1 MSSISASSDLALS
14 GEDAESVASPCI
26 RRCCLDDH
34 DICLGCGRMLDEIL
48 AWGEA
53 SAEARRAIIL
63 TAQARRDHRSN
74 TG

>member
-1 MSSISASSDLALS
+1 MP
-14 GEDAESVASPCI
+14 SPCV

-34 DICLGCGRMLDEIL
+34 DICLGCGRTLDEIL

-63 TAQARRDHRSN
+63 AAQARRDHRSN

>member
-1 MSSISASSDLALS
+1 M
-14 GEDAESVASPCI
+14 ASPCV
-26 RRCCLDDH
+26 RRCCLDGH
-34 DICLGCGRMLDEIL
+34 DICLGCGRTLDEIL

>member
-1 MSSISASSDLALS
+1 MSSISASSDPASS
-14 GEDAESVASPCI
+14 GEDAESVPSPCV

-34 DICLGCGRMLDEIL
+34 DICLGCGRTLDEIL

>member
-1 MSSISASSDLALS
+1 M
-14 GEDAESVASPCI
+14 ASPCV

-34 DICLGCGRMLDEIL
+34 DICLGCGRTLDEIL

-63 TAQARRDHRSN
+63 TAQVRRDHRSN